1 MASWESL
8 LDRANRLQDRALRE
22 IEDMHRASDDLR
34 KETDRLCVESLERHE
49 ICKGQ
54 TGKINAMREA
64 RNVPSESKD
73 LLEKK
78 KSGEDGNR

>member
-1 MASWESL
+1 MSWESL

-22 IEDMHRASDDLR
+22 IEDMRIASEVLR
-34 KETDRLCVESLERHE
+34 KETDRLCIESLERRE

-64 RNVPSESKD
+64 RNVPKGLNG

-78 KSGEDGNR
+78 KNGIDGEK